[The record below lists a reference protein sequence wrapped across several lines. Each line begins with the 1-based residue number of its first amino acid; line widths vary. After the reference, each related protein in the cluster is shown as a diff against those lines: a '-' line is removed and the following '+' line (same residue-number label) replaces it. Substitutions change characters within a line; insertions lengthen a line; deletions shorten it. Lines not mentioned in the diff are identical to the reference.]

1 MACRTPSVERVV
13 DKTAKA
19 KEQIDKLEAMIKS
32 QEAAN
37 KLNFFNQIDAHL
49 ASSNLT
55 DARQI
60 DYNSYI
66 KTEYTSEF
74 SLDKIAEVVTSSL
87 NAAKT
92 LTNPAIT
99 NPAMSPAAIDAYVDV
114 VNTIAEAAKSSS
126 TAAAS
131 VSFSMN
137 RISPGMFAF
146 LFASSMNIQDNETFG
161 MEAVTTTAIYYRL
174 VQSIQDLKL
183 QGEFDAAKI
192 EIELNLQSFRKFK
205 TLQVA
210 LIDQLGNNQNDIGTY
225 EKLDAFY
232 SKKVEEL
239 RSKMGTTR
247 ELGPV
252 KMFMA
257 MSKETG
263 ADVHQKLV
271 KSAIKRL
278 SAMGDRYRGVI
289 ETARE
294 RIESSYF

>member
-49 ASSNLT
+49 ASSNLS

-60 DYNSYI
+60 DYNSYV

-87 NAAKT
+87 NAAKA

-210 LIDQLGNNQNDIGTY
+210 LIDQLGNNQIDIETY

-247 ELGPV
+247 EIGPV
-252 KMFMA
+252 KMFMN
-257 MSKETG
+257 MSTETG

-278 SAMGDRYRGVI
+278 SVMGDKYRGI
-289 ETARE
+289 IDTARE
-294 RIESSYF
+294 RIENSYF

>member
-13 DKTAKA
+13 DKTANA
-19 KEQIDKLEAMIKS
+19 KEQIDKLEVMIKS

-49 ASSNLT
+49 SSSNLT

-87 NAAKT
+87 NAAKA

-146 LFASSMNIQDNETFG
+146 LFASSMNIQDDETFG
-161 MEAVTTTAIYYRL
+161 KEAVTTTAIFYRL

-210 LIDQLGNNQNDIGTY
+210 LIDQLGNNQIDIETY

-232 SKKVEEL
+232 TKKVEEL
-239 RSKMGTTR
+239 KSKMGTTR
-247 ELGPV
+247 EIGPV

-257 MSKETG
+257 MGKGTG
-263 ADVHQKLV
+263 ANVHQKLV

-278 SAMGDRYRGVI
+278 SAMGDRYRGAI

>member
-13 DKTAKA
+13 DKTARA
-19 KEQIDKLEAMIKS
+19 KEQIDKLEGIIKS

-37 KLNFFNQIDAHL
+37 KLNFFNQIDEHL
-49 ASSNLT
+49 ASANLS

-87 NAAKT
+87 NAAKA

-99 NPAMSPAAIDAYVDV
+99 NPAISPAAIDAYVNV

-146 LFASSMNIQDNETFG
+146 LFATSMNIQDDETFG
-161 MEAVTTTAIYYRL
+161 KEAVTTTCIFYRL

-210 LIDQLGNNQNDIGTY
+210 LIDQLGNNQIDIDTY
-225 EKLDAFY
+225 MKLDALY
-232 SKKVEEL
+232 AKKVEEL
-239 RSKMGTTR
+239 KSKMGVTR
-247 ELGPV
+247 EIGPV
-252 KMFMA
+252 SMFKA
-257 MSKETG
+257 MGKGKGS
-263 ADVHQKLV
+263 DVHLKLV
-271 KSAIKRL
+271 KTAIKRL
-278 SAMGDRYRGVI
+278 SSMGDRYKGAV

-294 RIESSYF
+294 RIENGYF

>member
-74 SLDKIAEVVTSSL
+74 SLDKIADVVTSSL

-210 LIDQLGNNQNDIGTY
+210 LIDQLGNNQIDIGTY

>member
-19 KEQIDKLEAMIKS
+19 KEQIDKLEAIIKS

-87 NAAKT
+87 NAAKA

-146 LFASSMNIQDNETFG
+146 LYASSMNIQDDETFG
-161 MEAVTTTAIYYRL
+161 MEAVTTTALYYRL

-210 LIDQLGNNQNDIGTY
+210 LIDQLGNNQIDIETY

-232 SKKVEEL
+232 TKKVEEL
-239 RSKMGTTR
+239 KSKMGTTR
-247 ELGPV
+247 EIGPV

-257 MSKETG
+257 MSTETG

>member
-60 DYNSYI
+60 DYNSYV

-87 NAAKT
+87 NAAKA

-146 LFASSMNIQDNETFG
+146 LYASSMNIQDNETFG

-210 LIDQLGNNQNDIGTY
+210 LIDQLGNNQIDIGTY

-247 ELGPV
+247 EIGPV

-294 RIESSYF
+294 RIESRYF

>member
-74 SLDKIAEVVTSSL
+74 SLDKIVEVVTSSL

-210 LIDQLGNNQNDIGTY
+210 LIDQLGNNQIDIGTY

>member
-19 KEQIDKLEAMIKS
+19 KEQIDKLEAIIKS

-87 NAAKT
+87 NAAKA

-137 RISPGMFAF
+137 RISPGMFSF
-146 LFASSMNIQDNETFG
+146 LYASSMNIQDDETFG
-161 MEAVTTTAIYYRL
+161 MEAVTTTALYYRL

-210 LIDQLGNNQNDIGTY
+210 LIDQLGNNQIDIETY

-232 SKKVEEL
+232 TKKVEEL
-239 RSKMGTTR
+239 KSKMGTTR
-247 ELGPV
+247 EIGPV

-257 MSKETG
+257 MSTETG